1 MTNRLKGTG
10 VALITPFL
18 ENGQVD
24 FAALEK
30 LVEDEIQNGI
40 DYLVALGTTSESP
53 ALSQK
58 EKEEVV
64 RTVVSVNAGR
74 VAVLRGLGGPN
85 TLELVEQLHTLDFTG
100 VDAILSVTP
109 YYNRPSQEGVY
120 RHYHTLAD
128 NSPLP
133 IILYN
138 VPKRTGC
145 NIEADTTL
153 RLANDCPNIIA
164 VKEASGFIMKTYSEK
179 NAEASGNLNQI
190 MRIVKHKPAEF
201 SVISGDDAITLPL
214 IAAGADGLISVVANA
229 FPKEVS
235 TMVRLARQD
244 KIAEARAIHLA
255 LLDFT
260 QACFKEGSPAGIK
273 ALMWIQGKIQNQL
286 RLPQAPVSETLVEKF
301 RLLLED
307 RR

>member
-18 ENGQVD
+18 KNGQID

-64 RTVVSVNAGR
+64 RTVVAVNAGR

-120 RHYHTLAD
+120 RHYHTLSD
-128 NSPLP
+128 HSPLP

-164 VKEASGFIMKTYSEK
+164 VK
-179 NAEASGNLNQI
+179 EASGNLNQI

-244 KIAEARAIHLA
+244 KIAEARTIHLA

-273 ALMWIQGKIQNQL
+273 ALMWLQGKTQNQL

-301 RLLLED
+301 KLLLKD
-307 RR
+307 RG

>member
-18 ENGQVD
+18 KNGQID

-64 RTVVSVNAGR
+64 RTVVAVNAGR

-120 RHYHTLAD
+120 RHYHTLSD
-128 NSPLP
+128 HSPLP

-164 VKEASGFIMKTYSEK
+164 VKEASS
-179 NAEASGNLNQI
+179 NLNQI

-273 ALMWIQGKIQNQL
+273 ALMWLQGKTQNQL

-301 RLLLED
+301 KLLLKD
-307 RR
+307 RG

>member
-18 ENGQVD
+18 KNGQID

-64 RTVVSVNAGR
+64 RTVVAVNAGR

-85 TLELVEQLHTLDFTG
+85 TLELVEKLHTLDFTG

-120 RHYHTLAD
+120 RHYHTLSD
-128 NSPLP
+128 HSPLP

-164 VKEASGFIMKTYSEK
+164 VK
-179 NAEASGNLNQI
+179 EASGNLNQI

-235 TMVRLARQD
+235 TMVSLARQD
-244 KIAEARAIHLA
+244 RIAEARAIHLA

-273 ALMWIQGKIQNQL
+273 ALMWLQGKTQNQL

-301 RLLLED
+301 KLLLKD
-307 RR
+307 RG

>member
-18 ENGQVD
+18 KNGQID

-64 RTVVSVNAGR
+64 RTVVAVNAGR

-120 RHYHTLAD
+120 RHYHTLSD
-128 NSPLP
+128 HSPLP

-164 VKEASGFIMKTYSEK
+164 VK
-179 NAEASGNLNQI
+179 EASGNLNQI

-273 ALMWIQGKIQNQL
+273 ALMWLQGKTQNQL

>member
-18 ENGQVD
+18 KNGQID

-64 RTVVSVNAGR
+64 RTVVAVNAGR

-120 RHYHTLAD
+120 RHYHTLSD
-128 NSPLP
+128 HSPLP

-164 VKEASGFIMKTYSEK
+164 VK
-179 NAEASGNLNQI
+179 EASGNLNQI

-235 TMVRLARQD
+235 MMVRLARQD
-244 KIAEARAIHLA
+244 KIAEARAFHLA

-273 ALMWIQGKIQNQL
+273 ALMWLQGKIQNQL

-301 RLLLED
+301 KLLLKD
-307 RR
+307 RG

>member
-164 VKEASGFIMKTYSEK
+164 VKEASG
-179 NAEASGNLNQI
+179 NLNQI

-273 ALMWIQGKIQNQL
+273 ALMWLQGKIQNQL

-301 RLLLED
+301 KLLLED
-307 RR
+307 RQ

>member
-58 EKEEVV
+58 EKEAVV

-164 VKEASGFIMKTYSEK
+164 VKEASG
-179 NAEASGNLNQI
+179 NLNQI

-273 ALMWIQGKIQNQL
+273 ALMWLQGKIQNQL

-301 RLLLED
+301 KLLLKD
-307 RR
+307 RQ

>member
-18 ENGQVD
+18 KNGQID

-64 RTVVSVNAGR
+64 RTVVAVNAGR

-120 RHYHTLAD
+120 RHYHTLSD
-128 NSPLP
+128 HSPLP

-164 VKEASGFIMKTYSEK
+164 VK
-179 NAEASGNLNQI
+179 EASGNLNQI

-235 TMVRLARQD
+235 TMVSLARQD

-273 ALMWIQGKIQNQL
+273 ALMWLQGKTQNQL

-301 RLLLED
+301 KLLLKD
-307 RR
+307 RG

>member
-164 VKEASGFIMKTYSEK
+164 VKEASG
-179 NAEASGNLNQI
+179 NLNQI

-273 ALMWIQGKIQNQL
+273 ALMWLQGKIQNQL

-301 RLLLED
+301 KLLLKD
-307 RR
+307 RG

>member
-164 VKEASGFIMKTYSEK
+164 VKEASG
-179 NAEASGNLNQI
+179 NLNQI

-244 KIAEARAIHLA
+244 KIAEARAIHLS

-273 ALMWIQGKIQNQL
+273 ALMWLQGKIQNQL

-301 RLLLED
+301 KLLLEA
-307 RR
+307 RQ

>member
-164 VKEASGFIMKTYSEK
+164 VKEASG
-179 NAEASGNLNQI
+179 NLNQI

-273 ALMWIQGKIQNQL
+273 ALMWLQGKIQNQL

-301 RLLLED
+301 KLLLED

>member
-18 ENGQVD
+18 KNGQID

-64 RTVVSVNAGR
+64 RTVVAVNAGR

-120 RHYHTLAD
+120 RHYHTLSD
-128 NSPLP
+128 HSPLP

-164 VKEASGFIMKTYSEK
+164 VK
-179 NAEASGNLNQI
+179 EASGNLNQI

-273 ALMWIQGKIQNQL
+273 ALMWLQGKIQNQL

-301 RLLLED
+301 KLLLED
-307 RR
+307 RG

>member
-64 RTVVSVNAGR
+64 RMVVSVNAGR

-164 VKEASGFIMKTYSEK
+164 VKEASG
-179 NAEASGNLNQI
+179 NLNQI

-273 ALMWIQGKIQNQL
+273 ALMWLQGKIQNQL

-307 RR
+307 RQ

>member
-164 VKEASGFIMKTYSEK
+164 VKEASG
-179 NAEASGNLNQI
+179 NLNQI

-260 QACFKEGSPAGIK
+260 QACFK
-273 ALMWIQGKIQNQL
+273 
-286 RLPQAPVSETLVEKF
+286 
-301 RLLLED
+301 
-307 RR
+307 

>member
-24 FAALEK
+24 FSALEK

-164 VKEASGFIMKTYSEK
+164 VKEASG
-179 NAEASGNLNQI
+179 NLNQI

-273 ALMWIQGKIQNQL
+273 ALMWLQGKIQNQL

-301 RLLLED
+301 KLLLED

>member
-100 VDAILSVTP
+100 VYAILSVTP

-164 VKEASGFIMKTYSEK
+164 VK
-179 NAEASGNLNQI
+179 EASGNLNQI

-273 ALMWIQGKIQNQL
+273 ALMWLQGKIQNQL

-301 RLLLED
+301 KLLLED
-307 RR
+307 RQ

>member
-164 VKEASGFIMKTYSEK
+164 VKEASG
-179 NAEASGNLNQI
+179 NLNQI
-190 MRIVKHKPAEF
+190 MRIVKHKPTEF

-229 FPKEVS
+229 FPKEVG

-273 ALMWIQGKIQNQL
+273 ALMWLQGKIQNQL

-301 RLLLED
+301 KLLLKD
-307 RR
+307 RQ

>member
-18 ENGQVD
+18 KNGQID

-120 RHYHTLAD
+120 RHYHTLSD
-128 NSPLP
+128 HSPLP

-164 VKEASGFIMKTYSEK
+164 VK
-179 NAEASGNLNQI
+179 EASGNLNQI

-273 ALMWIQGKIQNQL
+273 ALMWLQGKIQNQL

-301 RLLLED
+301 KLLLED
-307 RR
+307 RQ

>member
-24 FAALEK
+24 FAALKK

-164 VKEASGFIMKTYSEK
+164 VKEASG
-179 NAEASGNLNQI
+179 NLNQI

-273 ALMWIQGKIQNQL
+273 ALMWLQGKIQNQL

-301 RLLLED
+301 KLLLED

>member
-18 ENGQVD
+18 KNGQID

-64 RTVVSVNAGR
+64 RTVVAVNAGR

-120 RHYHTLAD
+120 RHYHTLSD
-128 NSPLP
+128 HSPLP

-164 VKEASGFIMKTYSEK
+164 VK
-179 NAEASGNLNQI
+179 EASGNLNQI

-273 ALMWIQGKIQNQL
+273 ALMWLQGKTQNQL
-286 RLPQAPVSETLVEKF
+286 RLPQAPVYETLVEKF
-301 RLLLED
+301 KLLLKD
-307 RR
+307 RG

>member
-164 VKEASGFIMKTYSEK
+164 VKEASG
-179 NAEASGNLNQI
+179 NLNQI

-273 ALMWIQGKIQNQL
+273 ALMWLQGKIQNQL

-301 RLLLED
+301 KLLLKD
-307 RR
+307 RQ

>member
-18 ENGQVD
+18 KNGQID

-64 RTVVSVNAGR
+64 RTVVAVNAGR

-120 RHYHTLAD
+120 RHYHTLSD
-128 NSPLP
+128 HSPLP

-164 VKEASGFIMKTYSEK
+164 VK
-179 NAEASGNLNQI
+179 EASGNLNQI

-235 TMVRLARQD
+235 AMVRLARQD

-273 ALMWIQGKIQNQL
+273 ALMWLQGKTQNQL

-301 RLLLED
+301 KLLLKD
-307 RR
+307 RG

>member
-64 RTVVSVNAGR
+64 RTVVAVNAGR

-164 VKEASGFIMKTYSEK
+164 VKEASG
-179 NAEASGNLNQI
+179 NLNQI

-273 ALMWIQGKIQNQL
+273 ALMWLQGKIQNQL

-301 RLLLED
+301 KLLLED

>member
-18 ENGQVD
+18 KNGQID

-64 RTVVSVNAGR
+64 RTVVAVNAGR

-120 RHYHTLAD
+120 RHYHTLSD
-128 NSPLP
+128 HSPLP

-164 VKEASGFIMKTYSEK
+164 VK
-179 NAEASGNLNQI
+179 EASGNLNQI

-273 ALMWIQGKIQNQL
+273 ALMWLQGKIQNQL

-301 RLLLED
+301 KLLLED
-307 RR
+307 RQ